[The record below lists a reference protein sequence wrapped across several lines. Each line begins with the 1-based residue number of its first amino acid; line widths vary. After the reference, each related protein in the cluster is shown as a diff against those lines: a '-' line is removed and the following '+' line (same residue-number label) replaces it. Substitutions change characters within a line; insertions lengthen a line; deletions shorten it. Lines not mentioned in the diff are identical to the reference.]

1 LNCILLRDIPSASA
15 ITSII
20 SNPTLWRV
28 PWYTFP
34 GFPSPTNNHGFS
46 APPSPAAAAAD
57 EEAAR
62 HAVAE
67 AGTGKHLALARAS
80 ERRGQ
85 GIREAEAPES
95 SRIAVV
101 AAVAAAREE
110 EEPRI
115 GGRLGT
121 RSAFPSSTL
130 IGRL

>member
-1 LNCILLRDIPSASA
+1 M
-15 ITSII
+15 
-20 SNPTLWRV
+20 
-28 PWYTFP
+28 
-34 GFPSPTNNHGFS
+34 
-46 APPSPAAAAAD
+46 
-57 EEAAR
+57 
-62 HAVAE
+62 AE